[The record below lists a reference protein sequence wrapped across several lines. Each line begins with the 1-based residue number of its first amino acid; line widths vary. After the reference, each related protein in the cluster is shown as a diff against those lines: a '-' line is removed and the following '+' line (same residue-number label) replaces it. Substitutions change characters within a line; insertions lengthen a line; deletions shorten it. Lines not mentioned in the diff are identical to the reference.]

1 VFRGEPYE
9 SVSPLV
15 KAILAVT
22 SGGERY
28 RLGHYGA
35 ITKVPGGNVA
45 GKGMLLSARAASH
58 IDEGTEGTAVSHPAF
73 FRKHRHRG
81 LAGRRGKG
89 RLWRLTGHGS
99 LLGHLGAASQAR
111 DRAVISKETPLLQCN
126 RGRALNALG
135 TCFLLIA
142 ASILAARKL
151 AQFEGGTRVPA
162 TVGAISDAIRWAEEI
177 LRRIDERWPVK

>member
-1 VFRGEPYE
+1 MFRGEPYE

-58 IDEGTEGTAVSHPAF
+58 IDEERKAQPFPIPLFSGSTATGVWLAGGVRVGSGVSQVMGAF
-73 FRKHRHRG
+73 WATLERHRRRETAPS
-81 LAGRRGKG
+81 LAKK
-89 RLWRLTGHGS
+89 
-99 LLGHLGAASQAR
+99 HLCCNATE
-111 DRAVISKETPLLQCN
+111 AVH
-126 RGRALNALG
+126 
-135 TCFLLIA
+135 
-142 ASILAARKL
+142 
-151 AQFEGGTRVPA
+151 
-162 TVGAISDAIRWAEEI
+162 
-177 LRRIDERWPVK
+177 